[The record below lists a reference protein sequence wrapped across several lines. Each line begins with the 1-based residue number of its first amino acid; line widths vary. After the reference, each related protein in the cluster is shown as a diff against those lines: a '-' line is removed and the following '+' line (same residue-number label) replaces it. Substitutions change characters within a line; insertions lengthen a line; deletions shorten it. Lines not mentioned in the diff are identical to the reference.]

1 MSDATNKPQTVG
13 LIGIGLLGSAI
24 ANRLI
29 GAGFTTWGYDPSPQ
43 AMSAFSALGGQPITK
58 LNDVSSA
65 SHPIILCLPNTDV
78 VEEVLNAVTPR
89 LRPGT
94 IVIDTTTGDPDRTRR
109 LAGRLAEADVSLID
123 VSVLASSVITQ
134 EGNALLIVGSSS
146 AVLQDVRHVLEAISE
161 HIHHVGPVGAGQE
174 MKLVANLVLGLNR
187 AVLAEGLHF
196 SRTFS
201 LDQEAVLQIL
211 KSGVAYSKVM
221 DTKGRKMLDEDFVP
235 QARLSQHLKDV
246 RLILEH
252 AEDAQTVLPL
262 SNAHRDLLEKAEA
275 AGNGDLDNSSIIRAW
290 Q

>member
-24 ANRLI
+24 AHRLI
-29 GAGFTTWGYDPSPQ
+29 GAGFTTWGHDPSPQ
-43 AMSAFSALGGQPITK
+43 ALSAFSAIGGQPIMK
-58 LNDVSSA
+58 LNDVPSA
-65 SHPIILCLPNTDV
+65 SHSIILCLPNTDV
-78 VEEVLNAVTPR
+78 VEEVLDAVTPR
-89 LRPGT
+89 LRPGS
-94 IVIDTTTGDPDRTRR
+94 IVIDTTTGDPERTRR
-109 LAGRLAEADVSLID
+109 LAGLLAAADVSLID

-134 EGNALLIVGSSS
+134 EGNALLMVGSSS
-146 AVLQDVRHVLEAISE
+146 AVLLEVRHVLEAISE
-161 HIHHVGPVGAGQE
+161 RIHHVGPVGAGQE

-196 SRTFS
+196 ARTFS
-201 LDQEAVLQIL
+201 LDQEVVLQIL
-211 KSGVAYSKVM
+211 TSGVAYSKVM

-246 RLILEH
+246 RLILEY
-252 AEDAQTVLPL
+252 AKDAQTALPL
-262 SNAHRDLLEKAEA
+262 SNIHRDLLEKAEA